1 MLRGHYAPSLACFG
15 EAAFLF
21 IKASKD
27 VHDNSY
33 NLKKKLM
40 GASRF
45 PSVERTT
52 LNENLSG

>member
-1 MLRGHYAPSLACFG
+1 MLIGHYAHSLACFG
-15 EAAFLF
+15 EAAFHF

-33 NLKKKLM
+33 NLKKKFM
-40 GASRF
+40 GVPRF